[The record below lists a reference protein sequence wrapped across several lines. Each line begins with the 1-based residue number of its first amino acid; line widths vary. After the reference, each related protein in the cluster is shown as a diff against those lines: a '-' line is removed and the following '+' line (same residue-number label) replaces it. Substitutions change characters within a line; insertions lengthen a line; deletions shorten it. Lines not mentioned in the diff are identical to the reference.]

1 MKRLKAATRKHQVQ
15 LRVAIKTQADKEMTL
30 LRQSFDLWVRL
41 ERGRLLQRVRDTRVL
56 RTSLSK
62 WQSKLARVDKL
73 QGRSLIVPSAD
84 LSVPAAAFAAASEL
98 KTLHSTLSRWRDVL
112 GARRNAILK
121 ADLVFAFRTK
131 HTTSANG
138 ELRMRKPWT
147 RLRLQ
152 TRHWRSSPA
161 ERHSRCGRKR
171 YLSGGRMPSLSSAV

>member
-84 LSVPAAAFAAASEL
+84 LLSTCGSFRCRLGTQDTTQHTQPLARCLRRAAECYPEGRSCL
-98 KTLHSTLSRWRDVL
+98 CVSY
-112 GARRNAILK
+112 K
-121 ADLVFAFRTK
+121 AHPPPQMESCV
-131 HTTSANG
+131 
-138 ELRMRKPWT
+138 
-147 RLRLQ
+147 
-152 TRHWRSSPA
+152 
-161 ERHSRCGRKR
+161 
-171 YLSGGRMPSLSSAV
+171 